1 MPGIEDLMEEDS
13 RERAIR
19 LPEQAV
25 VASISDLAN
34 QQLQLEKELE
44 YAELAL
50 EELKGRLSRVRD
62 VDLPA
67 IMQQAGTRMLKLT
80 NGAILEIK
88 EDFFAS
94 IPEDKQEKAF
104 RWFTV
109 TGNDGLIKNEIKAN
123 FGKGQDA
130 EAQELQDKLDELG
143 YSYSAKRSVHPQTL
157 KAFVRKVVESGEFTI
172 PQLNENF
179 SVHVKNSAKITVA
192 KK

>member
-1 MPGIEDLMEEDS
+1 MEEDS

-143 YSYSAKRSVHPQTL
+143 YSYTAKRSVHPQTL

-179 SVHVKNSAKITVA
+179 SVHGKNSAKITVA